1 MTRRHVERSLAA
13 LVVLLGA
20 AAAYWL
26 HVRSGVEWKPEAL
39 RDYVSA
45 LGLYGP
51 IAFIAIMTL
60 RPFLFLPNW
69 LVLLACGML
78 FGPWLGAIYG
88 AVGGL
93 LGGALIFG
101 IARSFGRDAVQSR
114 IGGALRVFDDLLA
127 RRGVPWLALYTAVPI
142 SPLTPA
148 YASAGVSRMRIA
160 PFCAAVSIGM
170 LPRAG
175 VYTFAGQAAG
185 DPTVTNLGIAAAV
198 IVAAGF
204 VTWKLRHSFRAP

>member
-1 MTRRHVERSLAA
+1 MKRRTIERSLAV
-13 LVVLLGA
+13 LVLAIGA
-20 AAAYWL
+20 FGAYWL
-26 HVRSGVEWKPEAL
+26 NVRSGLEWKPEAL
-39 RDYVSA
+39 RDYVGA

-51 IAFIAIMTL
+51 LAFIAIMAL

-78 FGPWLGAIYG
+78 FGPWLGAVYG

-93 LGGALIFG
+93 IGGALIFG

-114 IGGALRVFDDLLA
+114 IGGALRIFDDLLA

-142 SPLTPA
+142 SPLTPV
-148 YASAGVSRMRIA
+148 YASAGVSRMRLA
-160 PFCAAVSIGM
+160 PFCAAISIGL

-185 DPTVTNLGIAAAV
+185 DPTFTNVGIAALVIAAAV
-198 IVAAGF
+198 AG
-204 VTWKLRHSFRAP
+204 TWKLRHSFRDP